1 MIKQLL
7 AKNKIVQRVKAVKDL
22 FLEKLDSLSHVQLE
36 QIQKLE
42 KLNQLDPF
50 TFQKI
55 ARDVRQD
62 SQKHSDLILDSF
74 QRIYE
79 AYQQQSDAIFATI
92 QKIQEN
98 LHQISEENRQIFED
112 IHSQKYKVIT
122 DQQYFQDL
130 DIELMTYLYSYL
142 PYRLAVD
149 IGANRGD
156 VSSRLLQAGYQVYAF
171 EPFPP
176 VIDKLKNRLGDHPNF
191 QLFPLAI
198 GSENQ
203 TQELHIATDETADN
217 TYQDASFYN
226 SLTKHSLSEGLVF
239 NDTITVTVKTLA
251 SLHDAEELPK
261 DIGLVKIDTEGFDL
275 EVIKGMGNYRYPVV
289 VAEFWDQNF
298 PFGRSGAMN
307 KLPDLVNAM
316 KERDYHWHLVIY
328 RIWGSSDVSY
338 YCNSAYSLDNS
349 WGNVFFFLGIA
360 FLLVGIF
367 FGSRLQPVWID
378 EVMLAEPAAN
388 LALYDSFTSAAW
400 WHQNAQDFHVG
411 VSFLYTV
418 LLALWIKVLGFSIE
432 KVRLFNYVLMLL
444 SITLIWLVI
453 KKLALIKFS
462 WLRII
467 LVVSCLLPAGITF
480 IYTSGRYDTSC
491 IFLSAL
497 VWGAFL
503 IKDAKIRCLTMTI
516 IGFFFPLSGLSAVV
530 FAIIFGVIL
539 LLFNFQRFWREF
551 VALGGGFI
559 LGMLFLYALYST
571 NGVWDDFVSLT
582 LGQSVANANLNR
594 SVIDII
600 FSRVSKLFDKDYIC
614 GGCLRDASF
623 PPLSLLLII
632 LIFYEL
638 LTKSFRWRSPS
649 FFALISVITR
659 TTFPSA
665 NYLRTMGKE

>member
-22 FLEKLDSLSHVQLE
+22 FLEKLDSLSRVQFDQLQKLE
-36 QIQKLE
+36 KLEKLE
-42 KLNQLDPF
+42 KLNQLDPLDF
-50 TFQKI
+50 KVEQLNNSTEQIRQENAEAKRKADLSLENQAFLLKFSVDIIKNIQVLTEKLQTNHSQSQKQHESTLDTFQKI
-55 ARDVRQD
+55 ASDVRQD

-74 QRIYE
+74 QRIYK
-79 AYQQQSDAIFATI
+79 AYQQQSDAVFATI

-217 TYQDASFYN
+217 TYQDASFYS

-239 NDTITVTVKTLA
+239 TDTITVTVKTLA
-251 SLHDAEELPK
+251 SLHDGEELPK

-307 KLPDLVNAM
+307 QLPDLVNAM
-316 KERDYHWHLVIY
+316 KARDYHWHLVIY

-349 WGNVFFFLGIA
+349 WGNVFFFQDYHVFHQA
-360 FLLVGIF
+360 LLW
-367 FGSRLQPVWID
+367 SAS
-378 EVMLAEPAAN
+378 VMPAT
-388 LALYDSFTSAAW
+388 YFSA
-400 WHQNAQDFHVG
+400 
-411 VSFLYTV
+411 
-418 LLALWIKVLGFSIE
+418 
-432 KVRLFNYVLMLL
+432 
-444 SITLIWLVI
+444 
-453 KKLALIKFS
+453 
-462 WLRII
+462 
-467 LVVSCLLPAGITF
+467 
-480 IYTSGRYDTSC
+480 
-491 IFLSAL
+491 
-497 VWGAFL
+497 
-503 IKDAKIRCLTMTI
+503 
-516 IGFFFPLSGLSAVV
+516 
-530 FAIIFGVIL
+530 
-539 LLFNFQRFWREF
+539 
-551 VALGGGFI
+551 
-559 LGMLFLYALYST
+559 
-571 NGVWDDFVSLT
+571 
-582 LGQSVANANLNR
+582 
-594 SVIDII
+594 
-600 FSRVSKLFDKDYIC
+600 
-614 GGCLRDASF
+614 
-623 PPLSLLLII
+623 
-632 LIFYEL
+632 
-638 LTKSFRWRSPS
+638 
-649 FFALISVITR
+649 
-659 TTFPSA
+659 
-665 NYLRTMGKE
+665 